1 MNPWEMTRALLAGQR
16 TDRLLCMP
24 IFMLYAAEL
33 EAVRYSDYVRD
44 YRIAVRCQIRLVEE
58 FGIDCVSCC
67 SDPVRETADCGAELD
82 FYDNAPPRAR
92 TLVLERKET
101 LATLRQPDPLGGGR
115 MTDRV
120 EACRLFRE
128 QVGGQVPIL
137 GWVEG
142 PMAQAADLRGMTH
155 LMMDFYDDPAWVGE
169 LFDWVTE
176 LEIAFARAQIQA
188 GADFIGVGDAAASLV
203 SAQVYETM
211 ILPREQRLI
220 AAIREAGAFT
230 RLHICG
236 NTTHLLP
243 YLQAS
248 GAEII
253 ELDHPC
259 DITHARKL
267 LGPRTVLMGNF
278 DPVNELYNVTPEVV
292 WRACERSHRTLGD
305 PYILAAGCEVPAG
318 TPRRNIE
325 AMVQYARGV
334 FR

>member
-1 MNPWEMTRALLAGQR
+1 VNPLEMTRALLAGQK

-24 IFMLYAAEL
+24 IFMLYAAKL
-33 EAVRYSDYVRD
+33 EGVSYADYVRD
-44 YRIAVRCQIRLVEE
+44 YRIAVRCQLRLVEE

-67 SDPVRETADCGAELD
+67 SDPVRETADCGAELE
-82 FYDNAPPRAR
+82 FYDDAPPRAR
-92 TLVLERKET
+92 NLVLERKET

-120 EACRLFRE
+120 QACALFR
-128 QVGGQVPIL
+128 QKVGGEIPIL

-142 PMAQAADLRGMTH
+142 PMAQAADLRGMMN
-155 LMMDFYDDPAWVGE
+155 LMIDLYDDPAWVEE

-176 LEIAFARAQIQA
+176 MEIAFARAQIQA

-203 SAQVYETM
+203 SAEIYETM

-220 AAIREAGAFT
+220 AAIHQAGGFA

-243 YLQAS
+243 YLQAT

-253 ELDHPC
+253 ELDHLC
-259 DITHARKL
+259 DTTHARQL
-267 LGPRTVLMGNF
+267 LGPKTILMGNF
-278 DPVNELYNVTPEVV
+278 DPVNELYNVTPDVV
-292 WRACERSHRTLGD
+292 WDACRRSHQLLGD
-305 PYILAAGCEVPAG
+305 PYILAAGCEVPPG
-318 TPRRNIE
+318 TPRRNVE
-325 AMVQYARGV
+325 TMVRYAREL
-334 FR
+334 FS